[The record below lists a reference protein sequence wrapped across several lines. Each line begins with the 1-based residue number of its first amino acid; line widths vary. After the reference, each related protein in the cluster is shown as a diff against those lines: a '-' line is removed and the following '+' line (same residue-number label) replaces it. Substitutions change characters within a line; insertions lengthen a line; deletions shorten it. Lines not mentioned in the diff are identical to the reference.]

1 MSLFSSARKWS
12 ATHPAI
18 SCAGWSLGI
27 VLFLAFFPFAAAAGV
42 VGSALSAGLNWAD
55 DNAKLYFFT
64 LLFLALFG
72 FCFACST
79 EDAKHSSRSLT
90 LGWLSLSVLVFSA
103 VFLGGSPNESR
114 VANLFLN
121 DVERRLAY
129 RLDPRVI
136 ASDCVHGNAYVSSG
150 AVPGVGEGP
159 RVFLCEAKAGGL
171 AIGEYSL
178 SNINIAELGCDYQ
191 KGCPSRLPWEAR
203 YDSGRNAV
211 VFLRTGQTQKQC
223 RLVIK
228 KLDDRW
234 VKHLSVNGKAGT
246 DCSQPS
252 NDILVAYPVEA
263 IGRS

>member
-1 MSLFSSARKWS
+1 MSLFSNARKWS
-12 ATHPAI
+12 AAHPAV

-27 VLFLAFFPFAAAAGV
+27 VLFVAFFPFAAAAGV

-55 DNAKLYFFT
+55 DNAKLYFSA

-72 FCFACST
+72 FCFGYST
-79 EDAKHSSRSLT
+79 KNEKHSFRSVT
-90 LGWLSLSVLVFSA
+90 LGVLSLLVLVISA
-103 VFLGGSPNESR
+103 VYLGGSPNESR
-114 VANLFLN
+114 VASSFLN

-136 ASDCVHGNAYVSSG
+136 ASDCARGRAYVSSG
-150 AVPGVGEGP
+150 AVPGPGEGP

-171 AIGEYSL
+171 AVGEYFL
-178 SNINIAELGCDYQ
+178 SNINIAELGCDAE
-191 KGCPSRLPWEAR
+191 KGCLSRLPWEAR
-203 YDSGRNAV
+203 YDSDRDAV

-234 VKHLSVNGKAGT
+234 VKHLLVNGKAGT

-263 IGRS
+263 IGRR